1 MHRMIEHSLVHLPQ
15 AIRDVEW
22 RVSIYLVHLSRPT
35 FVEQE
40 RGTKRVAIAC
50 QGGGSHSAFTA
61 GVLKRLLAEKLERY
75 EIVALSGTSGGAI
88 CALLVWYAL
97 LRDDRREAARL
108 LDSFWQSVSAGS
120 PAELVL
126 NDMSVAA
133 ARSQGSVATPLV
145 TPYLYPEWGKAALK
159 ELLEGVVDF
168 GEIRRLV
175 TEASSKLLIG
185 AVEVRSGEF
194 EVFRNAEVTAE
205 KVLASCAL
213 PMMFR
218 AVRIGDDGVYWDG
231 LFSQN
236 PPIRDFMREFPDAGS
251 KPDEIWLIQINPQR
265 RKREPMAMA
274 DILNRRGELAGNLS
288 LHQEIDFLYEINS
301 LLPYLPE
308 DRYKHIEVRKIELL
322 RELDAASK
330 MDRSPSFIREM
341 LAYGE
346 EQAEEFLK
354 GVS

>member
-1 MHRMIEHSLVHLPQ
+1 M
-15 AIRDVEW
+15 
-22 RVSIYLVHLSRPT
+22 
-35 FVEQE
+35 EQE

-97 LRDDRREAARL
+97 LRDNLREAARL

-133 ARSQGSVATPLV
+133 ARLQGSVATPLV
-145 TPYLYPEWGKAALK
+145 TPYLYPEWSKAALK

-175 TEASSKLLIG
+175 AEASSKLLIG

-341 LAYGE
+341 LAYSE